1 MMANDIGAYFSGY
14 TDHGEAV
21 EGIVN
26 HLHNFWEA
34 RMRRDIVD
42 YLENGGDE
50 LIPLVREAVSFM
62 ATESAPGTEEI
73 GEG

>member
-1 MMANDIGAYFSGY
+1 
-14 TDHGEAV
+14 
-21 EGIVN
+21 
-26 HLHNFWEA
+26 
-34 RMRRDIVD
+34 MRRDIVD

-50 LIPLVREAVSFM
+50 LSPLVREAVSFL